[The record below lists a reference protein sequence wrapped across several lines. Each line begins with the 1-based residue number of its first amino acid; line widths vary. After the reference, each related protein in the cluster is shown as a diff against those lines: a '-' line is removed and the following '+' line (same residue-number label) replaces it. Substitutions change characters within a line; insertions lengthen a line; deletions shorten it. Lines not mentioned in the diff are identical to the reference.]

1 MDTLAFEYAFLW
13 VIILMVFFAFLI
25 GTHKML
31 QVIIATTFI
40 TLVTLWWSGFIS
52 FLSYWIIKQNTLMV
66 FGFWPSEIVA
76 FLQSAELTTNLMLF
90 MGLLIYTIQYTT
102 LWVGTSNN
110 ILHSRLIQFVLPPVA
125 IFNTIIS
132 LSVSIL
138 GINIF
143 SLTFLASV
151 ITKFGTLSFVSYYVQ
166 YLPLFLLIQWLLT
179 LILVFRKERR
189 IEITTYDDI

>member
-110 ILHSRLIQFVLPPVA
+110 IIHSRLIQFVLPPVA

>member
-1 MDTLAFEYAFLW
+1 
-13 VIILMVFFAFLI
+13 
-25 GTHKML
+25 ML

-40 TLVTLWWSGFIS
+40 SLVTLWWSGFIS
-52 FLSYWIIKQNTLMV
+52 FLSYGIIKQNTLMI

-90 MGLLIYTIQYTT
+90 VGLLIYTIQYTS
-102 LWVGTSNN
+102 LWIGSSNS
-110 ILHSRLIQFVLPPVA
+110 ILHSRLTQFILPPVA

-132 LSVSIL
+132 LSISVL
-138 GINIF
+138 WINIF

-151 ITKFGTLSFVSYYVQ
+151 ITKFGTLSFVSYFVQ
-166 YLPLFLLIQWLLT
+166 YLPLFLLVQGLLT
-179 LILVFRKERR
+179 LLLVFRKERR